1 MILCTIVLN
10 TIVLA
15 LKWYKQPEQLT
26 TATEIINYLFT
37 GVFAL
42 EAFVKI
48 MALGVPDYF
57 SDPWNTFDFCI
68 IGGSLLSILLFLYAD
83 ISLKG
88 AITIVRS
95 FRILRVFRLI
105 KRAKSLNMIFSTFVV
120 TLPALMNIGSLLLLV
135 IYLYAILGVQFLG
148 QVKRNG
154 IMSENLN
161 FENFSNA
168 FCVLC
173 AIATADSWGTI
184 MQCHIQRY

>member
-1 MILCTIVLN
+1 
-10 TIVLA
+10 
-15 LKWYKQPEQLT
+15 
-26 TATEIINYLFT
+26 
-37 GVFAL
+37 
-42 EAFVKI
+42 
-48 MALGVPDYF
+48 MALGFREYF
-57 SDPWNTFDFCI
+57 GDAWNLFDFCI
-68 IGGSLLSILLFLYAD
+68 IIGSVIAILLYMIAD
-83 ISLKG
+83 IPLKG

-105 KRAKSLNMIFSTFVV
+105 KRAKSLNLIFSTFVI
-120 TLPALMNIGSLLLLV
+120 TLPALINIGGLLILV

-154 IMSENLN
+154 IMGENLN

-184 MQCHIQRY
+184 MQSQI